1 MHFCLQTAMN
11 KGQFLQHD
19 FVMLKTRT
27 LLLTPQ
33 AWKTHR
39 VLWLFVLGRT
49 TVTVA
54 CLNFCFRW
62 TWIASFTTRNFN
74 IDGMSF
80 PIWKAIFQNTQVD
93 TSRVIFSEF
102 PIKHHPLRTTISIFL
117 GIVEFTSY
125 IIAYFCSYRTWQP
138 PKNWWRSQVAKQTL
152 LWERAVTQRLRN
164 QLDMAEVWKTGSVR
178 VVEMGWFKKHLGC
191 VF

>member
-138 PKNWWRSQVAKQTL
+138 PKKLVAKPGGEANLALGTCGNATPPKSTRHG
-152 LWERAVTQRLRN
+152 WGVKNRL
-164 QLDMAEVWKTGSVR
+164 GSC
-178 VVEMGWFKKHLGC
+178 GWDGLI
-191 VF
+191 